1 MQKLI
6 KQLTSKRY
14 IKFNTKSDIK
24 DFIFNSEKNSALQ
37 QRYKAK
43 QNETAKTNIDVEKLL
58 RISGLPGNR
67 SKEEIHKLKTSILK
81 YIQFT
86 NILDDTELNKN
97 KNIKCDNIGNPF
109 LKQDVIIDTMDD
121 LDAERRKFENE
132 DVRRNEDL
140 KENTNLNRS
149 SFYTYRK

>member
-6 KQLTSKRY
+6 RQITSKRY

-43 QNETAKTNIDVEKLL
+43 QNETDKTDIDVEKLL
-58 RISGLPGNR
+58 KISGLPGNR
-67 SKEEIHKLKTSILK
+67 TKEEIYQLKTSLLK

-86 NILDDTELNKN
+86 NMLDDTELNKN
-97 KNIKCDNIGNPF
+97 NNIKCDNIGNPF
-109 LKQDVIIDTMDD
+109 LKQDVVIDTMHD
-121 LDAERRKFENE
+121 LDAEKRKFENE
-132 DVRRNEDL
+132 DIRKNKDL